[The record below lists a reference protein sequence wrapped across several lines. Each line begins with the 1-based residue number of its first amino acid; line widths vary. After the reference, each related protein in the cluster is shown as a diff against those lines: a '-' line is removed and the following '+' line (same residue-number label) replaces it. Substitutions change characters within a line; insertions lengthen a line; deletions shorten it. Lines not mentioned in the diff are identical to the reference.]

1 MLAICTDEQEAEISG
16 TANDLR
22 SVRVAIIGLLSSAE
36 LFASLPVMA
45 RDPSP
50 YTRSLSELII
60 QRSEGPTLVTA
71 TQVGLV
77 VAGSDDSLARFS
89 SWFNL
94 PPEAQVGFHSHF
106 EPLAGDP
113 YHSADSLPLVV
124 AISHAGA

>member
-1 MLAICTDEQEAEISG
+1 MLAICTDEQEAEIRG
-16 TANDLR
+16 TADDLR
-22 SVRVAIIGLLSSAE
+22 SVRLAIIALLSSAE
-36 LFASLPVMA
+36 PSVSLPAVA

-60 QRSEGPTLVTA
+60 RRSEGPTLVTA
-71 TQVGLV
+71 TQAGLV

-94 PPEAQVGFHSHF
+94 PTQAQTGYHTHF

-113 YHSADSLPLVV
+113 YHSPESIPLVV